1 MSHWPFLSI
10 ANSVVVITGSQAF
23 TAVFGLQ
30 NTILQLAR
38 ITEDPQAELTE
49 FASEPSL
56 ASGSVD
62 TSAKVYDPLTVLP
75 KFCPNSCA
83 NPLLG
88 ISSNALSK

>member
-1 MSHWPFLSI
+1 MPGL
-10 ANSVVVITGSQAF
+10 QAF
-23 TAVFGLQ
+23 TAVFGPQ

-38 ITEDPQAELTE
+38 ITEVPQAELTE

-62 TSAKVYDPLTVLP
+62 TSAEVYDPLIVMPT
-75 KFCPNSCA
+75 FCPNSCA

-88 ISSNALSK
+88 ISSSTRSK